1 MKKKIFM
8 LSFVLNSEPIITN
21 KKYIESEKIKA
32 KQHHP
37 LCYVN
42 IHNAMFCMVT
52 LHKIE
57 IIRNFIS
64 QTNYFDNQS

>member
-1 MKKKIFM
+1 MNKIFFM

-42 IHNAMFCMVT
+42 IHNAMFC
-52 LHKIE
+52 KNINKFE